1 MKIHGDSCTTYTS
14 SNSQLPGNSVTDLS
28 IDANGHLW
36 IADMEGGLIEFDRE
50 SSWTIYNSENSVLP
64 SDNVELVT
72 VDEVNNVWVYA
83 VDGGITFIPG
93 TMKIPTYI
101 PSNTLIEPE
110 TLEVYPMPCSGE
122 VNLKFGESFTAAHIY
137 IYNLAGQ
144 KVLESAHNIPENGI
158 MTLSVGNLSKG
169 IYMMKVSSN
178 GSTVCKKLMVK

>member
-1 MKIHGDSCTTYTS
+1 MMKIHGDSCTTYTS

-50 SSWTIYNSENSVLP
+50 SSWTIYNSEN
-64 SDNVELVT
+64 
-72 VDEVNNVWVYA
+72 
-83 VDGGITFIPG
+83 
-93 TMKIPTYI
+93 
-101 PSNTLIEPE
+101 
-110 TLEVYPMPCSGE
+110 
-122 VNLKFGESFTAAHIY
+122 
-137 IYNLAGQ
+137 
-144 KVLESAHNIPENGI
+144 GI